1 MDGLMDAVTAE
12 ATATREVIE
21 LGDEFRSGWHYE
33 MLWDA
38 EENEITIIVTGK
50 IEQNALDRTQTA
62 MFKPPNELAFQVW
75 ERPFSFRQYMTSFVL
90 ND

>member
-1 MDGLMDAVTAE
+1 VDAVTA
-12 ATATREVIE
+12 AGTATREAIE

-38 EENEITIIVTGK
+38 EANEITIIVTGK
-50 IEQNALDRTQTA
+50 IEQSALDRTQTA
-62 MFKPPNELAFQVW
+62 TFNPPNELAFQVW
-75 ERPFSFRQYMTSFVL
+75 EHPFSFRQYMTSFVW